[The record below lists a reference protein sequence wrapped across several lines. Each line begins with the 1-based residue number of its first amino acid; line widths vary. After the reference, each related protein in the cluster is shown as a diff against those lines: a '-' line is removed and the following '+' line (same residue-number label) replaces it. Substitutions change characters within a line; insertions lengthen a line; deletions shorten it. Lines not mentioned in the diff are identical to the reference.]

1 MIEEIVSK
9 KSDFDLTSKSSFS
22 NEEEAFTSR
31 SIAALLAKNFIPYS
45 HKKLADNYMIVKR
58 IFKFQAVQSRIN
70 NAEKALLAKYDFNTL
85 EYTTIKQIYEELRL
99 LQTWASSNDKKLKKD
114 ADTILEIRTRELKF
128 IESNSYA
135 NISNEIYKGYIAL
148 EHYFEE
154 ISKYKDSKAG

>member
-9 KSDFDLTSKSSFS
+9 KSDFDLTSRSAFS
-22 NEEEAFTSR
+22 NTDEAFTSR
-31 SIAALLAKNFIPYS
+31 SVAALLAKNFIPYS

-70 NAEKALLAKYDFNTL
+70 NAEKALLAKYDFNIL
-85 EYTTIKQIYEELRL
+85 EYTTVKQIYEELRL
-99 LQTWASSNDKKLKKD
+99 LQNWSASNDEKLKKD
-114 ADTILEIRTRELKF
+114 SDMILEIRTRELKY

-154 ISKYKDSKAG
+154 ISKYKDSK